1 MEWATRNDAKENRS
15 LEGGHGYPPL
25 LCHKNRTC
33 FHMTGKVLLGER
45 DAEEFLLVPPRKA
58 RSRAS
63 ATGDKVVTEG

>member
-1 MEWATRNDAKENRS
+1 
-15 LEGGHGYPPL
+15 
-25 LCHKNRTC
+25 
-33 FHMTGKVLLGER
+33 MTGKVLLGER